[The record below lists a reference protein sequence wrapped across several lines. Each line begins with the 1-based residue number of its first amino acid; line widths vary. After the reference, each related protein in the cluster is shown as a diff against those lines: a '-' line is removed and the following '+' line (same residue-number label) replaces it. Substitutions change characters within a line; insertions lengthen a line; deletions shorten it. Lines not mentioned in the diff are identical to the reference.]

1 MKKLLNRNSIAVG
14 AVAALLSEVLCA
26 LLIFLILLIPGVGIG
41 GHERWFAA
49 AFVPPLLLV
58 RYYAHESDYALS
70 LKAAITTLFI
80 TFVAFMWAML
90 KYKYITF

>member
-1 MKKLLNRNSIAVG
+1 MKKLLNQDSIAVG
-14 AVAALLSEVLCA
+14 AIAALLSEVLCG
-26 LLIFLILLIPGVGIG
+26 LLIFLIMLIPGVGIAE
-41 GHERWFAA
+41 HMRWFAA

-58 RYYAHESDYALS
+58 RYYAKASEYPMA
-70 LKAAITTLFI
+70 LKASITTLFI